1 MRVLE
6 GGEGGS
12 YEIAKSDAAV
22 DANGEEGGCEYET
35 MWIDG
40 CQSPVAVYSTFFR
53 AISHPP

>member
-6 GGEGGS
+6 GGEEGS

-35 MWIDG
+35 MWTDG
-40 CQSPVAVYSTFFR
+40 CLSPVTSCGV
-53 AISHPP
+53 